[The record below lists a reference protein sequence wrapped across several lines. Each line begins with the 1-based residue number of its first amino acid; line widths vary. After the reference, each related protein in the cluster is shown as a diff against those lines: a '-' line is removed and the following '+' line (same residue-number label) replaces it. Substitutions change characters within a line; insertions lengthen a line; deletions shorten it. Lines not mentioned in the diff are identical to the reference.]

1 MPPNF
6 SINYLCQKRGSPSPG
21 GPRSARLRRRFAYG
35 PARGL
40 GGGKDRL
47 LQLLVRDRG
56 ALRLRRRAR
65 RSAGRVARRVA
76 SLGGARRPLC
86 VQELIAA
93 AALRDVSPIEHDL
106 GRTRARARVRVR
118 ARASVSLP
126 PGPRRVRVRVRRRVR
141 VRVRVRLGSGLGL
154 ARLRQAD
161 AEQRRA

>member
-1 MPPNF
+1 M
-6 SINYLCQKRGSPSPG
+6 
-21 GPRSARLRRRFAYG
+21 RRRFAYG

-56 ALRLRRRAR
+56 ALRLWRRAR

-93 AALRDVSPIEHDL
+93 AALRDVPPIEHDL
-106 GRTRARARVRVR
+106 ERTRARVRVR
-118 ARASVSLP
+118 VRARVRA
-126 PGPRRVRVRVRRRVR
+126 RVRVRVRARVR
-141 VRVRVRLGSGLGL
+141 VRVRVG
-154 ARLRQAD
+154 ARVRGQA
-161 AEQRRA
+161 